1 MPQTPEQRREAA
13 RVRMQ
18 EKRARERE
26 AKDAAKSASANA
38 SNAAAP
44 STMRDAVDEA
54 LAHMKWLV
62 PSDLASK
69 AQARELA
76 REIDELTHEG
86 ERTKA
91 LSAHRA
97 LSRVLN
103 DLGGTP
109 LVRLQR
115 ELRSLKH
122 APKPEGDDERNP
134 REGGAA
140 DAGGNVTKFERPA
153 RRSS

>member
-1 MPQTPEQRREAA
+1 MGMSAEERRARDAERKRRKRAEEAAAREAA
-13 RVRMQ
+13 SVA
-18 EKRARERE
+18 ARTS
-26 AKDAAKSASANA
+26 SASA
-38 SNAAAP
+38 AP
-44 STMRDAVDEA
+44 RTMRDAVDEA

-69 AQARELA
+69 VQAQELA
-76 REIDELTHEG
+76 REIDELTHAG

-97 LSRVLN
+97 LSRVLG

-115 ELRSLKH
+115 ELRSLKQ
-122 APKPEGDDERNP
+122 AKSEDSGEREQGEGE
-134 REGGAA
+134 
-140 DAGGNVTKFERPA
+140 AGRAGNVTRFERPA
-153 RRSS
+153 KRSS

>member
-1 MPQTPEQRREAA
+1 MAMTNAEKQRAYRARKAAEREAA
-13 RVRMQ
+13 
-18 EKRARERE
+18 KAP
-26 AKDAAKSASANA
+26 KGNGG
-38 SNAAAP
+38 AAP
-44 STMRDAVDEA
+44 KTMRDAVDEA

-62 PSDLASK
+62 ASDAASK

-86 ERTKA
+86 DRTRA

-97 LSRVLN
+97 LSRVLS

-109 LVRLQR
+109 QVRLQR

-122 APKPEGDDERNP
+122 VPSEADGERKPSEGE
-134 REGGAA
+134 AA
-140 DAGGNVTKFERPA
+140 GAGGVVTKFERPA

>member
-1 MPQTPEQRREAA
+1 MAMTNAEKQRAYRARKAAEREAA
-13 RVRMQ
+13 
-18 EKRARERE
+18 K
-26 AKDAAKSASANA
+26 AASGNGGDT
-38 SNAAAP
+38 P
-44 STMRDAVDEA
+44 PPTTMRDAVDEA

-62 PSDLASK
+62 PSDLASR

-76 REIDELTHEG
+76 RDIDLLTHAG
-86 ERTKA
+86 DTAKA

-122 APKPEGDDERNP
+122 AKAEGEGERNEG
-134 REGGAA
+134 EGGQ
-140 DAGGNVTKFERPA
+140 GQPGNVTKFERPA
-153 RRSS
+153 KRSS